1 MTANIFFMR
10 VFLTILLTFI
20 TASIFGQ
27 SVVLRNKPFRKE
39 TVELKWY
46 VSAIK
51 TKDGAKIYRQRQG
64 TSNWELLTK
73 EWVVGDTTFIEQL
86 NAADDNMAFF
96 TELATIDADLDTLDG
111 LTWSN
116 ILVQSFENEHY
127 AKVLGIYYCDQTV
140 NEGETY
146 RYQVFQN
153 RNGEEELVGISKWIT
168 VGDYHPDVAIKGLE
182 VIRHKNEVHFKWLIE
197 EDRFF
202 AVNIYRTDFEN
213 KYRNEI
219 KLNERPV
226 MLSMVEDST
235 GKLTYPEEYFKDTN
249 VKEQQVYEYKVEG
262 IDFFGQP
269 LLKTESIAIEMKDLT
284 PPIPPYL
291 LRKGKVDVQTGKV
304 SMSWKVKEDKDRIG
318 MNIYRSTNIEGPY
331 AKINTKIL
339 SKKEVTYTDKVIE
352 AGYYYYYIEAVD
364 LAGNAS
370 KSNEIMVEVDDM
382 IPPAVPK
389 GLQIKAD
396 TGRFIISWNR
406 NTEKDLRGYMVF
418 RSAGGE
424 HDHFV
429 LQTPSALKEPI
440 FYQRMPKNVKTP
452 YAFKVVAVDSS
463 YNRSEYSKVV
473 KAQLPDVTPP
483 QAPYILE
490 VKEQAGNLTIKWQ
503 PNAEDDVAGYHLYRK
518 ESTQLNFEKWNA
530 NLIPAQSF
538 RYIDGRVEEGN
549 VYAYYLV
556 AEDEAG
562 NQSKPSE
569 AMTESLSPKAQIAA
583 EDMALKAVLRKKK
596 KITSLQWNNDLLKHT
611 NGVMVYRGNSEN
623 EMRPVSKLLKQ
634 NSWTDQL
641 DKAGTYYYQLRAYLT
656 TGDVLVSKNIKLEI
670 DEN

>member
-1 MTANIFFMR
+1 MR

-20 TASIFGQ
+20 TVSIFGQ
-27 SVVLRNKPFRKE
+27 SVVLRNKPYRKE

-46 VSAIK
+46 ISAIK
-51 TKDGAKIYRQRQG
+51 TKDGVKIYRQRQG
-64 TSNWELLTK
+64 ISNWELLTSD
-73 EWVVGDTTFIEQL
+73 WVVGDTSLIKPLKSIDEE
-86 NAADDNMAFF
+86 MSFF
-96 TELATIDADLDTLDG
+96 TDMATIDTDLDTLDG
-111 LTWSN
+111 ITWSN
-116 ILVQSFENEHY
+116 ILVKSFYNQQY
-127 AKVLGIYYCDQTV
+127 AQLLGIYYSDNTV
-140 NEGETY
+140 KEGEKY
-146 RYQVFQN
+146 RYQVIQN
-153 RNGEEELVGISKWIT
+153 IDGEEKKIGVSKWISIGKFNNDT
-168 VGDYHPDVAIKGLE
+168 PIKELE
-182 VIRHKNEVHFKWLIE
+182 INRVKDEVHFKWLME

-202 AVNIYRTDFEN
+202 AVNIYRTNFEN
-213 KYRNEI
+213 NIKREV
-219 KLNERPV
+219 KLNERPI
-226 MLSMVEDST
+226 MLSMIEDST
-235 GKLTYPEEYFKDTN
+235 GKLTYPKEYFKDSD
-249 VKEQQVYEYKVEG
+249 VKEQQFYEYTLEG
-262 IDFFGQP
+262 IDFFGEP
-269 LLKTESIAIEMKDLT
+269 LKKTKPITIEIKDLT

-291 LRKGKVDVQTGKV
+291 LKKRKVDAQTGKV

-331 AKINTKIL
+331 VKINTKIL

-352 AGYYYYYIEAVD
+352 AGFYYYYIEAVD

-429 LQTPSALKEPI
+429 LQTSSALTEPI

-503 PNAEDDVAGYHLYRK
+503 PNAEDDVTGYHLYRK

-530 NLIPAQSF
+530 NLIPSQSF
-538 RYIDGRVEEGN
+538 RYIDGRAEEGN
-549 VYAYYLV
+549 VYVYYLV

-569 AMTESLSPKAQIAA
+569 VMTGSISPKAQIGA

-596 KITSLQWNNDLLKHT
+596 KTSLQWNNGLLKYT

-623 EMRPVSKLLKQ
+623 AMRPVSKLLKQ

-656 TGDVLVSKNIKLEI
+656 TGDVLVSENIKLEI